1 MTRRDALW
9 PLSETESWLLAV
21 FLALWIGFLCG
32 AFAMVW
38 A

>member
-1 MTRRDALW
+1 MRNRDALW